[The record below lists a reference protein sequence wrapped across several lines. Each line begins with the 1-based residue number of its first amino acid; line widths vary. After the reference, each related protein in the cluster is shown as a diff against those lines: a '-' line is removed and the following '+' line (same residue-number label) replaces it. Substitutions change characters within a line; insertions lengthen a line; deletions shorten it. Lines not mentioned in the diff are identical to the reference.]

1 MSIQIQIVYSFDT
14 YSISL
19 RIIRS
24 LSLNASHENKP
35 VLYLVASRV
44 PAAGGKECT
53 HYPPVV
59 QTMVMFSFSDVA
71 GTLKL
76 RLADGTQRKV
86 LGKRERKEERDKCG
100 FLQVSIYEL

>member
-24 LSLNASHENKP
+24 LSLNASDENKP
-35 VLYLVASRV
+35 VLHIVASRV

-71 GTLKL
+71 DTLKL

-86 LGKRERKEERDKCG
+86 LGNRERKEERDKSG
-100 FLQVSIYEL
+100 FFQVFVYEL